1 MVAFLVDVSVFRWS
15 STLEKR
21 RALQLFEE
29 HRGLAVGGW
38 TIVEY
43 VGHGGSAVVLKSVRD
58 DTTAALK
65 IIDQEIVDKFG
76 RDEQIE
82 RVNRERRLIGHN
94 HPNLIQIYDA
104 GVCDRTDFLFV
115 AMELH
120 NGTTLTDVVP
130 DFPIENIGLTI
141 SQIAGAAQY
150 LEQLELVHRDIKP
163 DNVVVAEDFSKATLL
178 DLGVLRPISDLDD
191 DITTAT
197 AFLGTTRYSSPEYL
211 LREGEE
217 ESLEGW
223 RALTYY
229 QLGGLLHDMIMH
241 KRLFDDIDA
250 PPPRLTDAV
259 RYTTPVVEASDVSP
273 HYVGLARS
281 CLQKDWKLRLKLVS
295 WHSFSQTPA
304 EAVSEVTE
312 LEVAARIAERAPLG
326 RAAAASQATGSRR
339 LALQRVRTGI
349 STLLAQQC
357 TEADLFPPIR
367 IDGID
372 DTNKDATEVV
382 LQTGPSPS
390 HALPSLLVVKF
401 RITVLDFR
409 SMHIQVAGFAA
420 TDVLDF
426 ESTGKGV
433 SRVFVGE
440 LTAEDLGSALRQ
452 FTVRALDAAQRQV
465 LFGGSSVLVVNSKD
479 QSC

>member
-1 MVAFLVDVSVFRWS
+1 M
-15 STLEKR
+15 EKR
-21 RALQLFEE
+21 RALKLFEE

-58 DTTAALK
+58 GLTTALK

-82 RVNRERRLIGHN
+82 RVNRERRLIGHG

-104 GVCDRTDFLFV
+104 GVCDRTGFLFV

-120 NGTTLTDVVP
+120 NATTLTDAVP
-130 DFPIENIGLTI
+130 DFPIEKISPII
-141 SQIAGAAQY
+141 SQIASAAQY

-163 DNVVVAEDFSKATLL
+163 DNVVVAEEFSKATLL
-178 DLGVLRPISDLDD
+178 DLGVLRPISNLDD

-197 AFLGTTRYSSPEYL
+197 TFLGTTRYSSPEYL

-217 ESLEGW
+217 ESIEGW
-223 RALTYY
+223 RALTFY
-229 QLGGLLHDMIMH
+229 QLGGLLHDMIMR
-241 KRLFDDIDA
+241 KRLFDNIDA

-259 RYTTPVVEASDVSP
+259 RYTTPVIEASDVSP
-273 HYVGLARS
+273 HYVSLARS
-281 CLQKDWKLRLKLVS
+281 CLQKNWQLRLKLVS
-295 WHSFSQTPA
+295 WDSFSEPSA
-304 EAVSEVTE
+304 DAASAVTE
-312 LEVAARIAERAPLG
+312 LQVAARIAARTPPG
-326 RAAAASQATGSRR
+326 RAETANQMTGSRR

-357 TEADLFPPIR
+357 TESDLFPPIR

-372 DTNKDATEVV
+372 HTNTDATEIV
-382 LQTGPSPS
+382 LQTGPSPK
-390 HALPSLLVVKF
+390 HALLSPLFVKF

-409 SMHIQVAGFAA
+409 SMHIQVAAFAA
-420 TDVLDF
+420 TDELDF
-426 ESTGKGV
+426 EPSGKGV
-433 SRVFVGE
+433 NRVFVGE
-440 LTAEDLGSALRQ
+440 LAAEELGSALRQ
-452 FTVRALDAAQRQV
+452 FAVRALDAAQRQV
-465 LFGGSSVLVVNSKD
+465 LLAGSSVLVINSGD
-479 QSC
+479 Q